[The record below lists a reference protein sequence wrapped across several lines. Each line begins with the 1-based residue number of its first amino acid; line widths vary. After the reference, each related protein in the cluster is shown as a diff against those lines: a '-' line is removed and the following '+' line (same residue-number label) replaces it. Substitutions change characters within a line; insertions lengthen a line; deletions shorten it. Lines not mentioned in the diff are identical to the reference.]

1 MKIRYIRAKFFDLKL
16 RLSFNSNKNREKM
29 KTKTIMIVDDEQPFH
44 DRYSEMLEDSDYEII
59 SAYGGDEALSILGGK
74 RPDLI
79 ITDITLNMMTGD
91 TLFLFIKSMPEYK
104 DIPFIMASDFSPQP
118 YVNLKRVDPD
128 LVFLDK
134 TFTREEL
141 VKKVRARIG

>member
-1 MKIRYIRAKFFDLKL
+1 
-16 RLSFNSNKNREKM
+16 M
-29 KTKTIMIVDDEQPFH
+29 KTKTIMIVDNEQPFH
-44 DRYSEMLEDSDYEII
+44 DRYSEMLEGSDYEII
-59 SAYGGDEALSILGGK
+59 RAYEGDEALTILGEK

-118 YVNLKRVDPD
+118 YENLKMFDPE

-134 TFTREEL
+134 TFTRERLIGE
-141 VKKVRARIG
+141 VKAKIG